1 MPADLSP
8 ETIRKLNAINLDFYN
23 KTALF
28 FDNSRNY
35 NWEGWD
41 IMLKRLGWRQ
51 APTDSWLNSLVCWLH
66 LHSEKPKP
74 NQELQVLDLGCGN
87 GRFYGFL
94 LSNLQRP
101 FRYIGLDTNQFLIDK
116 AKERYNYPNA
126 QFIVENIGN
135 IDHLFDYKFDLIV
148 LFGVMHHIPGEQT
161 RIKMLVKAK
170 NLLANDGYLVFTTWK
185 FLNIPRISKDIINP
199 NTPIGAQIYQELGLS
214 ENELALHDYILDW
227 KRGITAY
234 RYCHYYTFE
243 EVQELTKRASLRIVD
258 TYEADGIEKDLNQ
271 YYFCQK
277 QA

>member
-1 MPADLSP
+1 MSTDLSL
-8 ETIRKLNAINLDFYN
+8 ETIHKLNSINLDFYQ

-41 IMLKRLGWRQ
+41 IMLNKLGWHQ
-51 APTDSWLNSLVCWLH
+51 LPTDNWLDSLMCWLH
-66 LHSEKPKP
+66 LRHEESKP
-74 NQELQVLDLGCGN
+74 NQELQILDLGCGN

-94 LSNLQRP
+94 LNNLQRP
-101 FRYIGLDTNQFLIDK
+101 FQYVGLDTNQFLIDK

-126 QFIVENIGN
+126 KFILENIGN

-161 RIKMLVKAK
+161 RIKMLVKAR
-170 NLLANDGYLVFTTWK
+170 NLLASSGYLVFTTWK
-185 FLNIPRISKDIINP
+185 FLDIPRISKDIVNP

-214 ENELALHDYILDW
+214 ENELALNDYILDW
-227 KRGITAY
+227 QRGITAY
-234 RYCHYYTFE
+234 RYCHYYTSE
-243 EVQELTKRASLRIVD
+243 EVQELTKRAGLRIVD

-271 YYFCQK
+271 YYICQS
-277 QA
+277 QT